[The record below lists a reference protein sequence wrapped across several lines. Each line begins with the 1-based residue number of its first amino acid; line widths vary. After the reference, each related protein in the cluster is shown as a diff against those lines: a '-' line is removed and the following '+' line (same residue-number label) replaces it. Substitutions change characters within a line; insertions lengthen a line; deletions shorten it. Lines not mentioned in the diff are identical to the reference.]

1 MSTTLDF
8 LKQQFPG
15 LLGIQLDQV
24 MSLMGGGSL
33 QTARNK
39 IALGTFPVK
48 TVKFGGRRLVLLTD
62 FAEYLDGLK
71 QEEKEE
77 ETPKVTSAAA
87 ARKRGR
93 RSNRERDRDRS
104 AVAVAS

>member
-62 FAEYLDGLK
+62 FAEYLDSLN
-71 QEEKEE
+71 QEED

-87 ARKRGR
+87 RKRGR
-93 RSNRERDRDRS
+93 RTNRERDRDRS

>member
-15 LLGIQLDQV
+15 LLGIQLDRV

-62 FAEYLDGLK
+62 LAEFLDSQHDADTKIDPPLLISK
-71 QEEKEE
+71 
-77 ETPKVTSAAA
+77 
-87 ARKRGR
+87 RRRGR
-93 RSNRERDRDRS
+93 PTNTERANRLN
-104 AVAVAS
+104 AQVAS